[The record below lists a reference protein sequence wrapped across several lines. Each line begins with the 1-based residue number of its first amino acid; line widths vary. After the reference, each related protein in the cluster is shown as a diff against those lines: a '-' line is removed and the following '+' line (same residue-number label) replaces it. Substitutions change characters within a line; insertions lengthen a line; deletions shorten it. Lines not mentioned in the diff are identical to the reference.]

1 MPSRAK
7 VKRCAESLQRHF
19 PSVAG
24 HYCFRNQ
31 KTSSVQRGPARLA
44 RGASHPGCGS
54 QRLLRCRLHP
64 AGRGPNSSSLFPP
77 LAAVVAVAPKGR
89 GFGMTV
95 RSALPAWGPLWRKRA
110 GPAIPDR
117 RCLPGAPRTLLLSG
131 NKRNRRTSDCAAVSG
146 QILILWGFRK
156 PGPR

>member
-31 KTSSVQRGPARLA
+31 KTFSVQRGPARLA
-44 RGASHPGCGS
+44 SGASHPGCGS
-54 QRLLRCRLHP
+54 QRLLRPLVRASHP

-77 LAAVVAVAPKGR
+77 LAAVVAVAPKGE
-89 GFGMTV
+89 
-95 RSALPAWGPLWRKRA
+95 PLASRA
-110 GPAIPDR
+110 TSYWTPEARYGAKARASLTGPA
-117 RCLPGAPRTLLLSG
+117 A
-131 NKRNRRTSDCAAVSG
+131 SG
-146 QILILWGFRK
+146 QRSLSSCRE
-156 PGPR
+156 PRQRSTTVPETSCFARPVVT